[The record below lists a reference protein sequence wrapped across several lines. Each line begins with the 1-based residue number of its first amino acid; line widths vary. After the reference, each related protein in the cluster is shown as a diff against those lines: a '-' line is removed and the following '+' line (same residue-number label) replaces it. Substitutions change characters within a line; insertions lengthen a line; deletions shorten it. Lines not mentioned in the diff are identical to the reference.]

1 MEMVLVVV
9 GLAAT
14 VATFQ
19 MVISSIELGD
29 FKFMLRQKSGTSEAP
44 MTKEPVLIS
53 SWSGATIEIIVGS
66 STLFRSES
74 LEIAKAFLNSL
85 DKMQVQLSSGPNRIH
100 TAADIA
106 YLILDRQS
114 A

>member
-1 MEMVLVVV
+1 MGESM
-9 GLAAT
+9 T
-14 VATFQ
+14 
-19 MVISSIELGD
+19 IEHPA
-29 FKFMLRQKSGTSEAP
+29 RRKSGTNEAP

-53 SWSGATIEIIVGS
+53 SWSGAVIEIVVGS